1 MKHEP
6 GSRRLWRRVGSCG
19 HRRPGYAEVTATVA
33 LVLAMSGGALAAG
46 HYLITSTKQIKPSV
60 LRHLK
65 GAMGPRGVAGPKGSA
80 GLVGV
85 QGSAGA
91 AGQPGATGQSGSTGP
106 PGIGINGIFGNG
118 ADGDQTIAANTALTR
133 DTYYHDLTVGS
144 GVTLDPGGFRIFVSG
159 TLTLQDGARISRD
172 GNDATVS
179 GPPAGLTPGSLGGSG
194 PGASHSLCLGGSTTN
209 SLGGTGGTGGTS
221 PGILCPG
228 GPATAPAAVVGGPQ
242 AFDAA
247 LQAVSG
253 RTLDGVVVS
262 GGSGGGGGTTSSDN
276 GGAGGGV
283 VIIAA
288 RSVSVTGTAA
298 ISAGGGAN
306 SGDGGGGG
314 GGVVVV
320 VSTSP
325 QPPSLTVSAAGGGGS
340 PHTGHAG
347 LSNWLS

>member
-1 MKHEP
+1 MKQEP
-6 GSRRLWRRVGSCG
+6 VSHRLWRRVGG
-19 HRRPGYAEVTATVA
+19 RGRRRPGYAEVTATVA

-60 LRHLK
+60 LRQLK
-65 GAMGPRGVAGPKGSA
+65 GARGPRGATGPKGSA
-80 GLVGV
+80 GL
-85 QGSAGA
+85 AGA
-91 AGQPGATGQSGSTGP
+91 TGEPGTTGQSGSTGP
-106 PGIGINGIFGNG
+106 PGVGINGIFGNG
-118 ADGDQTIAANTALTR
+118 ADGNDTIAANTTLTR

-144 GVTLDPGGFRIFVSG
+144 GVTLNPGGFRIFVSG
-159 TLTLQDGARISRD
+159 TLTLQNGSRISRD

-179 GPPAGLTPGSLGGSG
+179 GPPAGLTAGSLGGSG

-253 RTLDGVVVS
+253 RTLDGVIVS

-288 RSVSVTGTAA
+288 RSVSVTGTAV
-298 ISAGGGAN
+298 ISADGGAS

-320 VSTSP
+320 VVSTSP
-325 QPPSLTVSAAGGGGS
+325 QPPGLTVSAAGGGSS
-340 PHTGHAG
+340 PNTGNAG
-347 LSNWLS
+347 FSNWLN